1 MPRATVR
8 SSRRRSASG
17 SLVAGLLI
25 FAIVTGGIVAVALQ
39 FGDRQDTTTI
49 GLADQSSASA
59 TLTRELAAPRTA
71 REAAERFV
79 RAWEERDY
87 RAMYALLSTAAR
99 QQINEAQFIRRYEAI
114 SAEMGERSL
123 QVTLGEALPGTMRFP
138 IHVVRETTRVG
149 RLEEDNA
156 IPIVREGDGFRIDWT
171 PSLIVADLG
180 DGRVEWIPTV
190 PQRGRL
196 LDVKGRPLAQ
206 LGLVNKVGVVPGQ
219 IRDEQLLLER
229 LSALLNVPSETI
241 RRRYAGGQP
250 DWFMPV
256 ATLPDPID
264 PSLLEQLA
272 GIPGVVVRQWP
283 ERVYPLGPAAA
294 HVTGYLSEVS
304 AEELERRAAD
314 GYEPG
319 DRIGRAGIEA
329 WAEDFLRGRRG
340 GRLVIVGPDGR
351 ERRLL
356 AEIPA
361 QPAADVLTTIDT
373 DLQEAAYRALGDR
386 VGSVV
391 AIDPRS
397 GAIRAL
403 VSNPS
408 FDPNRFILGLRTD
421 EWQALN
427 DEQRRP
433 LIDRATQVGYPTGST
448 FKVVT
453 MAAGLAYQGL
463 RAESRFDCPP
473 TFSLPGSS
481 VVWRDWNPRGQGQLT
496 LHDALVQSCNTVFFQ
511 IGAQLDERDPNL
523 LPQMAR
529 AFGFG
534 SETGLTELPETSG
547 LVPDPSWKRRERGD
561 YWARGDA
568 VNLSIGQGFFLA
580 TPLQLADAYAALANG
595 GTLWQPF
602 LVERVVEIDGSERFH
617 AEPKARG
624 ALPLTPEQID
634 TIRAALRDV
643 VARPNGTAW
652 SAFQGFTVSVAG
664 KTGTAESGQETPHAW
679 FVAIAPA
686 ENPELVLVVM
696 VEHGGEGSR
705 VAAPIARQILE
716 TAQQA
721 GYFQR

>member
-1 MPRATVR
+1 M
-8 SSRRRSASG
+8 
-17 SLVAGLLI
+17 
-25 FAIVTGGIVAVALQ
+25 
-39 FGDRQDTTTI
+39 
-49 GLADQSSASA
+49 
-59 TLTRELAAPRTA
+59 A

-79 RAWEERDY
+79 QAWERGDY
-87 RAMYALLSTAAR
+87 RAMYALLSSAAR
-99 QQINEAQFIRRYEAI
+99 ERIDERSFVTRYEGIAE
-114 SAEMGERSL
+114 EMGQQAIRI
-123 QVTLGEALPGTMRFP
+123 TLGEPLPGTLRFP
-138 IHVVRETTRVG
+138 IHVVRETSRVG

-156 IPIVREGDGFRIDWT
+156 IPVVREGDGYWVDWT

-180 DGRVEWIPTV
+180 DGRVQWIPTV
-190 PQRGRL
+190 PQRGRI
-196 LDVKGRPLAQ
+196 LDRNGRPLAE
-206 LGLVNKVGVVPGQ
+206 LGLVNKVGVIPGQ
-219 IRDEQLLLER
+219 IQNEQQLLER
-229 LSALLNVPSETI
+229 LSQLLNLPQETI
-241 RRRYAGGQP
+241 RQRYANGQP

-264 PSLLEQLA
+264 PALLEQLA

-294 HVTGYLSEVS
+294 HVTGYLSEIS
-304 AEELERRAAD
+304 AEELPQRASE

-319 DRIGRAGIEA
+319 DRIGRTGIEA
-329 WAEDFLRGRRG
+329 WAEQFLRGRRG

-351 ERRLL
+351 ERRVL
-356 AEIPA
+356 AEVPA
-361 QPAADVLTTIDT
+361 EPAADVVTTIDA
-373 DLQEAAYRALGDR
+373 DLQQAAYEALGDR

-403 VSNPS
+403 VSSPS
-408 FDPNRFILGLRTD
+408 FDPNRFILGLRPE

-433 LIDRATQVGYPTGST
+433 LLDRATQVGYPTGST

-453 MAAGLAYQGL
+453 MAAGMEYLGL
-463 RAESRFDCPP
+463 DAQSTFDCPP
-473 TFSLPGSS
+473 TFTLPGSS
-481 VVWRDWNPRGQGQLT
+481 VVWRDWNPQGQGRLS
-496 LHDALVQSCNTVFFQ
+496 LHNALVQSCNTVFFQ

-529 AFGFG
+529 GFGFG
-534 SETGLTELPETSG
+534 SETGIPEVPEAAG
-547 LVPDPSWKRRERGD
+547 LVPDPNWKLRERGD

-595 GTLWQPF
+595 GTLWRPF
-602 LVERVVEIDGSERFH
+602 LVDRVVAIDGTDRVR
-617 AEPKARG
+617 AEPSQRG
-624 ALPLTPEQID
+624 TLPVSADHIAA
-634 TIRAALRDV
+634 IRAALRDV
-643 VARPNGTAW
+643 VARPNGTAF
-652 SAFQGFTVSVAG
+652 SAFQGFSLPVAG

-686 ENPELVLVVM
+686 DDPQLVLVVM

-716 TAQQA
+716 AAVRA
-721 GYFQR
+721 GFFQ

>member
-1 MPRATVR
+1 M
-8 SSRRRSASG
+8 
-17 SLVAGLLI
+17 
-25 FAIVTGGIVAVALQ
+25 
-39 FGDRQDTTTI
+39 
-49 GLADQSSASA
+49 
-59 TLTRELAAPRTA
+59 A

-79 RAWEERDY
+79 QAWERGDY
-87 RAMYALLSTAAR
+87 RAMYALLSSAAR
-99 QQINEAQFIRRYEAI
+99 ERIDERSFVTRYEGIAE
-114 SAEMGERSL
+114 EMGQQAIRI
-123 QVTLGEALPGTMRFP
+123 TLGEPLPGTLRFP
-138 IHVVRETTRVG
+138 IHVVRETSRVG

-156 IPIVREGDGFRIDWT
+156 IPVVREGDGYWVDWT

-180 DGRVEWIPTV
+180 DGRVQWIPTV
-190 PQRGRL
+190 PQRGRI
-196 LDVKGRPLAQ
+196 LDRNGRPLAE
-206 LGLVNKVGVVPGQ
+206 LGLVNKVGVIPGQ
-219 IRDEQLLLER
+219 IQNEQQLLER
-229 LSALLNVPSETI
+229 LSQLLNLPQETI
-241 RRRYAGGQP
+241 RQRYANGQP

-264 PSLLEQLA
+264 PALLEQLA

-294 HVTGYLSEVS
+294 HVTGYLSEIS
-304 AEELERRAAD
+304 AEELPQRASE

-319 DRIGRAGIEA
+319 DRIGRTGIEA
-329 WAEDFLRGRRG
+329 WAEQFLRGRRG

-351 ERRLL
+351 ERRVL
-356 AEIPA
+356 AEVPA
-361 QPAADVLTTIDT
+361 EPAADVVTTIDA
-373 DLQEAAYRALGDR
+373 DLQRAAYEALGDR

-391 AIDPRS
+391 AIDPRN

-403 VSNPS
+403 VSSPS
-408 FDPNRFILGLRTD
+408 FDPNRFILGLRPE

-433 LIDRATQVGYPTGST
+433 LLDRATQVGYPTGST

-453 MAAGLAYQGL
+453 MAAGMEYLGL
-463 RAESRFDCPP
+463 DAQSTFDCPP
-473 TFSLPGSS
+473 TFTLPGSS
-481 VVWRDWNPRGQGQLT
+481 VVWRDWNPQGQGRLS
-496 LHDALVQSCNTVFFQ
+496 LHNALVQSCNTVFFQ

-529 AFGFG
+529 GFGFG
-534 SETGLTELPETSG
+534 SETGIPEVPEAAG
-547 LVPDPSWKRRERGD
+547 LVPDPNWKLRERGD

-595 GTLWQPF
+595 GTLWRPF
-602 LVERVVEIDGSERFH
+602 LVDRVVAIDGTDRVR
-617 AEPKARG
+617 AEPSQRG
-624 ALPLTPEQID
+624 TLPVSAEHIAA
-634 TIRAALRDV
+634 IRAALRDV
-643 VARPNGTAW
+643 VARPNGTAF
-652 SAFQGFTVSVAG
+652 SAFQGFSLPVAG

-686 ENPELVLVVM
+686 DNPQLVLVVM

-716 TAQQA
+716 AA
-721 GYFQR
+721 VRNGFFQ

>member
-1 MPRATVR
+1 MFYPSFR
-8 SSRRRSASG
+8 SRRRQRLS
-17 SLVAGLLI
+17 SLVAGFVVFLVV
-25 FAIVTGGIVAVALQ
+25 AGGLVALAVQ
-39 FGDRQDTTTI
+39 Y
-49 GLADQSSASA
+49 GLPSTGNGHSGVTATASPSSESVRPGA
-59 TLTRELAAPRTA
+59 RMA

-79 RAWEERDY
+79 QAWERGDY
-87 RAMYALLSTAAR
+87 RAMYALLSSAAR
-99 QQINEAQFIRRYEAI
+99 ERIDERSFVTRYEGIAE
-114 SAEMGERSL
+114 EMGQQAIRI
-123 QVTLGEALPGTMRFP
+123 TLGEPLPGTLRFP
-138 IHVVRETTRVG
+138 IHVVRETSRVG

-156 IPIVREGDGFRIDWT
+156 IPVVREGDGYWVDWT

-180 DGRVEWIPTV
+180 DGRVQWIPTV
-190 PQRGRL
+190 PQRGRI
-196 LDVKGRPLAQ
+196 LDRNGRPLAE
-206 LGLVNKVGVVPGQ
+206 LGLVNKVGVIPGQ
-219 IRDEQLLLER
+219 IQNEQQLLER
-229 LSALLNVPSETI
+229 LSQLLNLPQETI
-241 RRRYAGGQP
+241 RQRYANGQP

-264 PSLLEQLA
+264 PALLEQLA

-294 HVTGYLSEVS
+294 HVTGYLSEIS
-304 AEELERRAAD
+304 AEELPQRASE

-319 DRIGRAGIEA
+319 DRIGRTGIEA
-329 WAEDFLRGRRG
+329 WAEQFLRGRRG

-351 ERRLL
+351 ERRVL
-356 AEIPA
+356 AELPA
-361 QPAADVLTTIDT
+361 EPAADVVTTIDA
-373 DLQEAAYRALGDR
+373 DLQRAAYEALGDR

-391 AIDPRS
+391 AIDPRN

-403 VSNPS
+403 VSSPS
-408 FDPNRFILGLRTD
+408 FDPNRFILGLRPE

-433 LIDRATQVGYPTGST
+433 LLDRATQVGYPTGST

-453 MAAGLAYQGL
+453 MAAGMEYLGL
-463 RAESRFDCPP
+463 DAQSTFDCPP
-473 TFSLPGSS
+473 TFTLPGSS
-481 VVWRDWNPRGQGQLT
+481 VVWRDWNPQGQGRLS
-496 LHDALVQSCNTVFFQ
+496 LHNALVQSCNTVFFQ

-529 AFGFG
+529 GFGFG
-534 SETGLTELPETSG
+534 SETGIPEVPEAAG
-547 LVPDPSWKRRERGD
+547 LVPDPNWKLRERGD

-595 GTLWQPF
+595 GTLWRPF
-602 LVERVVEIDGSERFH
+602 LVDRVVAIDGTDRVR
-617 AEPKARG
+617 AEPSQRG
-624 ALPLTPEQID
+624 TLPVSAEHIAA
-634 TIRAALRDV
+634 IRAALRDV
-643 VARPNGTAW
+643 VARPNGTAF
-652 SAFQGFTVSVAG
+652 SAFQGFSLPVAG

-686 ENPELVLVVM
+686 DNPQLVLVVM

-716 TAQQA
+716 AA
-721 GYFQR
+721 VRNGFFQ

>member
-1 MPRATVR
+1 M
-8 SSRRRSASG
+8 
-17 SLVAGLLI
+17 
-25 FAIVTGGIVAVALQ
+25 
-39 FGDRQDTTTI
+39 
-49 GLADQSSASA
+49 
-59 TLTRELAAPRTA
+59 A

-79 RAWEERDY
+79 QAWERGDY
-87 RAMYALLSTAAR
+87 RAMYALLSSAAR
-99 QQINEAQFIRRYEAI
+99 ERIDERSFVTRYEGIAE
-114 SAEMGERSL
+114 EMGQQAIRI
-123 QVTLGEALPGTMRFP
+123 TLGEPLPGTLRFP
-138 IHVVRETTRVG
+138 IHVVRETSRVG

-156 IPIVREGDGFRIDWT
+156 IPVVREGDGYWVDWT

-180 DGRVEWIPTV
+180 DGRVQWIPTV
-190 PQRGRL
+190 PQRGRI
-196 LDVKGRPLAQ
+196 LDRNGRPLAE
-206 LGLVNKVGVVPGQ
+206 LGLVNKVGVIPGQ
-219 IRDEQLLLER
+219 IQNEQQLLER
-229 LSALLNVPSETI
+229 LSQLLNLPQETI
-241 RRRYAGGQP
+241 RQRYANGQP

-264 PSLLEQLA
+264 PALLEQLA

-294 HVTGYLSEVS
+294 HVTGYLSEIS
-304 AEELERRAAD
+304 AEELPQRASE

-319 DRIGRAGIEA
+319 DRIGRTGIEA
-329 WAEDFLRGRRG
+329 WAEQFLRGRRG

-351 ERRLL
+351 ERRVL
-356 AEIPA
+356 AELPA
-361 QPAADVLTTIDT
+361 EPAADVVTTIDA
-373 DLQEAAYRALGDR
+373 DLQRAAYEALGDR

-391 AIDPRS
+391 AIDPRN

-403 VSNPS
+403 VSSPS
-408 FDPNRFILGLRTD
+408 FDPNRFILGLRPE

-433 LIDRATQVGYPTGST
+433 LLDRATQVGYPTGST

-453 MAAGLAYQGL
+453 MAAGMEYLGL
-463 RAESRFDCPP
+463 DAQSTFDCPP
-473 TFSLPGSS
+473 TFTLPGSS
-481 VVWRDWNPRGQGQLT
+481 VVWRDWNPQGQGRLS
-496 LHDALVQSCNTVFFQ
+496 LHNALVQSCNTVFFQ

-529 AFGFG
+529 GFGFG
-534 SETGLTELPETSG
+534 SETGIPEVPEAAG
-547 LVPDPSWKRRERGD
+547 LVPDPNWKLRERGD

-595 GTLWQPF
+595 GTLWRPF
-602 LVERVVEIDGSERFH
+602 LVDRVVAIDGTDRVR
-617 AEPKARG
+617 AEPSQRG
-624 ALPLTPEQID
+624 TLPVSAEHIAA
-634 TIRAALRDV
+634 IRAALRDV
-643 VARPNGTAW
+643 VARPNGTAF
-652 SAFQGFTVSVAG
+652 SAFQGFSLPVAG

-686 ENPELVLVVM
+686 DNPQLVLVVM

-716 TAQQA
+716 AA
-721 GYFQR
+721 VRNGFFQ

>member
-1 MPRATVR
+1 M
-8 SSRRRSASG
+8 
-17 SLVAGLLI
+17 
-25 FAIVTGGIVAVALQ
+25 
-39 FGDRQDTTTI
+39 
-49 GLADQSSASA
+49 
-59 TLTRELAAPRTA
+59 A

-79 RAWEERDY
+79 QAWERGDY
-87 RAMYALLSTAAR
+87 RAMYALLSSAAR
-99 QQINEAQFIRRYEAI
+99 ERIDERSFVTRYEGIAE
-114 SAEMGERSL
+114 EMGQQAIRI
-123 QVTLGEALPGTMRFP
+123 TLGEPLPGTLRFP
-138 IHVVRETTRVG
+138 IHVVRETSRVG

-156 IPIVREGDGFRIDWT
+156 IPVVREGDGYWVDWT

-180 DGRVEWIPTV
+180 DGRVQWIPTV
-190 PQRGRL
+190 PQRGRI
-196 LDVKGRPLAQ
+196 LDRNGRPLAE
-206 LGLVNKVGVVPGQ
+206 LGLVNKVGVIPGQ
-219 IRDEQLLLER
+219 IQNEQQLLER
-229 LSALLNVPSETI
+229 LSQLLNLPQETI
-241 RRRYAGGQP
+241 RQRYANGQP

-264 PSLLEQLA
+264 PALLEQLA

-294 HVTGYLSEVS
+294 HVTGYLSEIS
-304 AEELERRAAD
+304 AEELPQRASE

-319 DRIGRAGIEA
+319 DRIGRTGIEA
-329 WAEDFLRGRRG
+329 WAEQFLRGRRG

-351 ERRLL
+351 ERRVL
-356 AEIPA
+356 AEVPA
-361 QPAADVLTTIDT
+361 EPAADVVTTIDA
-373 DLQEAAYRALGDR
+373 DLQRAAYEALGDR

-391 AIDPRS
+391 AIDPRN

-403 VSNPS
+403 VSSPS
-408 FDPNRFILGLRTD
+408 FDPNRFILGLRPE

-433 LIDRATQVGYPTGST
+433 LLDRATQVGYPTGST

-453 MAAGLAYQGL
+453 MAAGMEYLGL
-463 RAESRFDCPP
+463 DAQSTFDCPP
-473 TFSLPGSS
+473 TFTLPGSS
-481 VVWRDWNPRGQGQLT
+481 VVWRDWNPQGQGRLS
-496 LHDALVQSCNTVFFQ
+496 LHNALVQSCNTVFFQ

-529 AFGFG
+529 GFGFG
-534 SETGLTELPETSG
+534 SETGIPEVPEAAG
-547 LVPDPSWKRRERGD
+547 LVPDPNWKLRERGD

-595 GTLWQPF
+595 GTLWRPF
-602 LVERVVEIDGSERFH
+602 LVDRVVAIDGTDRVR
-617 AEPKARG
+617 AEPSQRG
-624 ALPLTPEQID
+624 TLPVSAEHIAA
-634 TIRAALRDV
+634 IRAALRDV
-643 VARPNGTAW
+643 VARPNGTAF
-652 SAFQGFTVSVAG
+652 SAFQGFSLPVAG

-686 ENPELVLVVM
+686 DNPQLVLVVM

-716 TAQQA
+716 AAVRA
-721 GYFQR
+721 GFFQ

>member
-1 MPRATVR
+1 M
-8 SSRRRSASG
+8 
-17 SLVAGLLI
+17 
-25 FAIVTGGIVAVALQ
+25 
-39 FGDRQDTTTI
+39 
-49 GLADQSSASA
+49 
-59 TLTRELAAPRTA
+59 A

-79 RAWEERDY
+79 QAWERGDY
-87 RAMYALLSTAAR
+87 RAMYALLSSAAR
-99 QQINEAQFIRRYEAI
+99 ERIDERSFVTRYEGIAE
-114 SAEMGERSL
+114 EMGQQAIRI
-123 QVTLGEALPGTMRFP
+123 TLGEPLPGTLRFP
-138 IHVVRETTRVG
+138 IHVVRETSRVG

-156 IPIVREGDGFRIDWT
+156 IPVVREGDGYWVDWT

-180 DGRVEWIPTV
+180 DGRVQWIPTV
-190 PQRGRL
+190 PQRGRI
-196 LDVKGRPLAQ
+196 LDRNGRPLAE
-206 LGLVNKVGVVPGQ
+206 LGLVNKVGVIPGQ
-219 IRDEQLLLER
+219 IQNEQQLLER
-229 LSALLNVPSETI
+229 LSQLLNLPQETI
-241 RRRYAGGQP
+241 RQRYANGQP

-264 PSLLEQLA
+264 PALLEQLA

-294 HVTGYLSEVS
+294 HVTGYLSEIS
-304 AEELERRAAD
+304 AEELQQRASE

-319 DRIGRAGIEA
+319 DRIGRTGIEA
-329 WAEDFLRGRRG
+329 WAEQFLRGRRG

-351 ERRLL
+351 ERRVL
-356 AEIPA
+356 AELPA
-361 QPAADVLTTIDT
+361 EPAADVVTTIDA
-373 DLQEAAYRALGDR
+373 DLQRAAYEALGDR

-391 AIDPRS
+391 AIDPRN

-403 VSNPS
+403 VSSPS
-408 FDPNRFILGLRTD
+408 FDPNRFILGLRPE

-433 LIDRATQVGYPTGST
+433 LLDRATQVGYPTGSM

-453 MAAGLAYQGL
+453 MAAGMEYLGL
-463 RAESRFDCPP
+463 DAQSTFDCPP
-473 TFSLPGSS
+473 TFTLPGSS
-481 VVWRDWNPRGQGQLT
+481 VVWRDWNPQGQGRLS
-496 LHDALVQSCNTVFFQ
+496 LHNALVQSCNTVFFQ

-529 AFGFG
+529 GFGFG
-534 SETGLTELPETSG
+534 SETGIPEVPEAAG
-547 LVPDPSWKRRERGD
+547 LVPDPNWKLRERGD

-595 GTLWQPF
+595 GTLWRPF
-602 LVERVVEIDGSERFH
+602 LVDRVVAIDGTDRVR
-617 AEPKARG
+617 AEPSQRG
-624 ALPLTPEQID
+624 TLPVSAEHIAA
-634 TIRAALRDV
+634 IRAALRDV
-643 VARPNGTAW
+643 VARPNGTAF
-652 SAFQGFTVSVAG
+652 SAFQGFSLPVAG

-686 ENPELVLVVM
+686 DNPQLVLVVM

-716 TAQQA
+716 AA
-721 GYFQR
+721 VRNGFFQ

>member
-39 FGDRQDTTTI
+39 FGDRQDTTTV
-49 GLADQSSASA
+49 GVADQSSASA

-87 RAMYALLSTAAR
+87 RAMYALLSSAAR
-99 QQINEAQFIRRYEAI
+99 QQIDEAQFIRRYEAI

-156 IPIVREGDGFRIDWT
+156 IPIVREGDAFRIDWT

-229 LSALLNVPSETI
+229 LSTLLNVPSETI

-427 DEQRRP
+427 DE
-433 LIDRATQVGYPTGST
+433 
-448 FKVVT
+448 
-453 MAAGLAYQGL
+453 
-463 RAESRFDCPP
+463 
-473 TFSLPGSS
+473 
-481 VVWRDWNPRGQGQLT
+481 
-496 LHDALVQSCNTVFFQ
+496 
-511 IGAQLDERDPNL
+511 
-523 LPQMAR
+523 
-529 AFGFG
+529 
-534 SETGLTELPETSG
+534 
-547 LVPDPSWKRRERGD
+547 
-561 YWARGDA
+561 
-568 VNLSIGQGFFLA
+568 
-580 TPLQLADAYAALANG
+580 
-595 GTLWQPF
+595 
-602 LVERVVEIDGSERFH
+602 
-617 AEPKARG
+617 
-624 ALPLTPEQID
+624 
-634 TIRAALRDV
+634 
-643 VARPNGTAW
+643 
-652 SAFQGFTVSVAG
+652 
-664 KTGTAESGQETPHAW
+664 
-679 FVAIAPA
+679 
-686 ENPELVLVVM
+686 
-696 VEHGGEGSR
+696 
-705 VAAPIARQILE
+705 
-716 TAQQA
+716 
-721 GYFQR
+721 